1 MIGQF
6 DRLFLCF
13 IIDSLKNKT
22 QGTNKKDSSYKLKHG
37 KNKIRCPADS
47 CLLSKRSEQGR
58 YLAASRS
65 LMSRFE
71 DVDDPRLIA
80 LWREK
85 GDIKNVDG
93 KYHFRTVA
101 IENVPHTTTHL
112 MHILTWAWARRFA
125 RNLETDE
132 VIKLY
137 DI

>member
-85 GDIKNVDG
+85 GVINEVKEMRGERWLLFYPAVMYKKTSG
-93 KYHFRTVA
+93 AMHVA
-101 IENVPHTTTHL
+101 
-112 MHILTWAWARRFA
+112 
-125 RNLETDE
+125 
-132 VIKLY
+132 
-137 DI
+137 